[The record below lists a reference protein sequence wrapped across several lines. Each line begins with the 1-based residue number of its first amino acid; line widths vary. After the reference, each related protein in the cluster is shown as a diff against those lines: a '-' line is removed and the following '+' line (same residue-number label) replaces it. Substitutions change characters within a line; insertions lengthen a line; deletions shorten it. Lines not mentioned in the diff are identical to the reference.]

1 VLEGRHPAWLRWS
14 VGILWLVMWGGLIW
28 SAHRPWEGLG
38 GLVGERLRW
47 LERFVLAAG
56 WIVGAIV
63 GATLGEIVRETRTAG
78 IRRPSREV
86 RWLLY
91 PAGLVAALSMAALR
105 FGGQDDSIG
114 IVLVG
119 SLTYCAGALSVYFGV
134 GSYCRGEIQ
143 RCDEPGAAVDGA
155 SKVAYSSM
163 ARPTKSG
170 MNPTIN
176 TPSG

>member
-1 VLEGRHPAWLRWS
+1 
-14 VGILWLVMWGGLIW
+14 
-28 SAHRPWEGLG
+28 
-38 GLVGERLRW
+38 LVGERLRW

-56 WIVGAIV
+56 WIVGA
-63 GATLGEIVRETRTAG
+63 TLGEIVRESRTAG

-91 PAGLVAALSMAALR
+91 PAGSVAVLLMAALR
-105 FGGQDDSIG
+105 FGGMDDSIG

-119 SLTYCAGALSVYFGV
+119 WLTYCAGALSAYFGV
-134 GSYCRGEIQ
+134 GSYCRGEAQ
-143 RCDEPGAAVDGA
+143 RRDESESGAAVDGA
-155 SKVAYSSM
+155 STVAYSSM

-170 MNPTIN
+170 MNPTKN